1 MKAECRQGGFFVCQ
15 ATARWMTNLLSQ
27 HCWCAGECILKF
39 AEHGEKA
46 EQATKCNPTLHCI
59 AVNKVYKVKSGWPAL
74 ALGLAAVHN
83 MDDQL
88 QLCIAPRRLTLFLS
102 KINGKATGYSSPTAN
117 ICFPVNACFATK
129 YSGGINLDFCK
140 FFFGRSVQLHAT
152 SHPS

>member
-1 MKAECRQGGFFVCQ
+1 MKAGCRQGGFFVCQ
-15 ATARWMTNLLSQ
+15 ATARWMTNLLLMCRVHFRSLQ
-27 HCWCAGECILKF
+27 STERKQSKPQSVIQPCIVL
-39 AEHGEKA
+39 
-46 EQATKCNPTLHCI
+46 QWTKCT
-59 AVNKVYKVKSGWPAL
+59 KSQSGWPAL